1 MKINGF
7 SSEILRLLY
16 GERSS
21 VEKGRKRKEGGELY
35 RAVSVEISEEVVS
48 VSPQEV
54 SREKVERIKEA
65 IKSGTYQVNPHRISE
80 AIIREILGDD
90 L

>member
-1 MKINGF
+1 MK
-7 SSEILRLLY
+7 LLY
-16 GERSS
+16 GGKSAVER
-21 VEKGRKRKEGGELY
+21 GRKRKEGGELY

-48 VSPQEV
+48 LSPQEI